1 MRTMSLR
8 ILYKKVFK
16 TFPLSGVWLD
26 VLGTPEV
33 SGAWI
38 VYGPEKN
45 GKTWFSLL
53 LADMI
58 SQLSNVLYISA
69 EEGLGYGFVE
79 ACKRAKLETRKGLQ
93 FSEYIGVEEL
103 NKRLQRQRSPKVVF
117 IDNIT
122 VYNDEL
128 KNGALRRLLKSHPTV
143 LFVFIAHEE
152 KGQPYTATAKLAQK
166 LANII
171 FHVQGLTAIVHGR
184 CPGGLLYIDEE
195 KAKIIHGEPSPQK
208 QQKAS

>member
-1 MRTMSLR
+1 MRTMSLN
-8 ILYKKVFK
+8 ILYRKVFK

-33 SGAWI
+33 NGAWI

-53 LADMI
+53 LADM
-58 SQLSNVLYISA
+58 LSKITNVLYISA

-79 ACKRAKLETRKGLQ
+79 ACKRARLETRKGLQ
-93 FSEYIGVEEL
+93 FAEYIGLDEL
-103 NKRLQRQRSPKVVF
+103 NQKLKRQRSPKVVF

-128 KNGALRRLLKSHPTV
+128 KNGALRRLLKDHPSV

-152 KGQPYTATAKLAQK
+152 KGEPYTATAKLAK
-166 LANII
+166 KIASII

-184 CPGGLLYIDEE
+184 CPGGILYVDQD
-195 KAKIIHGEPSPQK
+195 KAKIIHGEK
-208 QQKAS
+208 QQNKKAS